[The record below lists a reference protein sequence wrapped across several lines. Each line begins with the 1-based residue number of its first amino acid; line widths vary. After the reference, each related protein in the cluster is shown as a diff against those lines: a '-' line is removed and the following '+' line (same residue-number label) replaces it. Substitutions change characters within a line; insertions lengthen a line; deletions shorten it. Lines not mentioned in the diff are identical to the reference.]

1 MKKYLRVS
9 NLLVIT
15 GLALAIFGVGS
26 SFFDIRTG
34 LAGGLASPAPDA
46 GLPGAENESAYPAPT
61 VAPTLVPQTQSSE
74 PADLSSDTFL
84 SQELPSPTPPSTD
97 SRVYIPLRIVIPA
110 IGLDAPIVEAQYKQL
125 KWGAQTFQQWEAP
138 DKFAAGWLPTSATLG
153 LPGNTVLDGHH
164 NVYGEVFRHLVD
176 LKAGDLIQVYST
188 ERVFYYQVTNRMIL
202 KERDEPLSVRLA
214 NAQWIEPSNDER
226 LTLITCWPYYSN
238 THRLIIVARPIGS
251 ASLSKEDTQ
260 DR

>member
-1 MKKYLRVS
+1 MKKYLQAS
-9 NLLVIT
+9 NLLMVV

-34 LAGGLASPAPDA
+34 LAGGLASPASDA
-46 GLPGAENESAYPAPT
+46 GLPVDEIGTAYPAAT
-61 VAPTLVPQTQSSE
+61 AAPTLVPQAPSSE
-74 PADLSSDTFL
+74 PADLASNTFL
-84 SQELPSPTPPSTD
+84 SQELPSPTPPAADTP
-97 SRVYIPLRIVIPA
+97 VYVPLRIVIPA
-110 IGLDAPIVEAQYKQL
+110 INLDAPVVEAQYKEL
-125 KWGAQTFQQWEAP
+125 KWGARTFQQWEAP
-138 DKFAAGWLPTSATLG
+138 DEFAAGWLPSSATLG

-164 NVYGEVFRHLVD
+164 NIYGEVFRHLVD
-176 LKAGDLIQVYST
+176 LKAGDLIQVYSA
-188 ERVFYYQVTNRMIL
+188 ERVFYYQVTNHMIL

-214 NAQWIEPSNDER
+214 NAQWIEPSDDER